1 MTDRP
6 SAAVSFRGVSRR
18 YGTVTAVSDL
28 SLDISPGEFF
38 ALLGSSGSGKTT
50 LLMLLAGFDKPTEGQ
65 VLMAGKSVSDVPPH
79 RRSIGV
85 VFQNYALFPHLT
97 AADNV
102 AYPLKMRGVGRS
114 ERDARVKAALN
125 LVNLTDRWASYPSQ
139 MSGGQQQRIA
149 LARALVFGPD
159 ILLMDEPLGAL
170 DRRLRD
176 QMQQELKR
184 IQKELGI
191 TVIYVTH
198 DQSEAMAM
206 ADRIGIMGGGKLL
219 QVADPETIYAAPS
232 NHFVARFIGE
242 CSILRVSAVDG
253 GRAYEIAGACQSLL
267 SPATAPFDIVV
278 RPENVALHPTP
289 KAVSDSVF
297 GVPATIREVTYLGAG
312 WRVALELP
320 DGQSLLANVMRGDQ
334 LAGSLALGRSV
345 VARWAP
351 ASVAVLP
358 SQESPLNES
367 FEEINHEIKKT
378 A

>member
-1 MTDRP
+1 MADQSLP
-6 SAAVSFRGVSRR
+6 AVSFQGVTRC
-18 YGTVTAVSDL
+18 YGLVTAVSGV
-28 SLDISPGEFF
+28 SLDIAKGEFF

-50 LLMLLAGFDKPTEGQ
+50 LLMLLAGFDQPTEGR
-65 VLMAGKSVSDVPPH
+65 VLMSGTSVTDVPPH

-85 VFQNYALFPHLT
+85 VFQNYALFPHMT
-97 AADNV
+97 AAENV

-114 ERDARVKAALN
+114 EREERVKAALS
-125 LVNLTDRWASYPSQ
+125 LVNLTDRGASYPIQ
-139 MSGGQQQRIA
+139 MSGGQQQRVA

-184 IQKELGI
+184 IQQELGI

-206 ADRIGIMGGGKLL
+206 ADRIGIMAGGELL
-219 QVADPETIYAAPS
+219 QVASPETIYAAPS

-242 CSILRVSAVDG
+242 CSILRVTSLDG
-253 GRAYEIAGACQSLL
+253 GRGYEIAGARQALP

-278 RPENVALHPTP
+278 RPENVSIRAPS
-289 KAVSDSVF
+289 KAPLESAF
-297 GVPATIREVTYLGAG
+297 GVSATIREVTYLGAG
-312 WRVALELP
+312 WRVALQLS
-320 DGQSLLANVMRGDQ
+320 DGQSLLASVMRGDD
-334 LAGSLALGRSV
+334 LAESFAPGKQV

-351 ASVAVLP
+351 TSVAVLP
-358 SQESPLNES
+358 TEGSS
-367 FEEINHEIKKT
+367 
-378 A
+378 

>member
-1 MTDRP
+1 MADQSLP
-6 SAAVSFRGVSRR
+6 AVSFQGVTRC
-18 YGTVTAVSDL
+18 YGLVTAVSGVT
-28 SLDISPGEFF
+28 LDIAKGEFF

-50 LLMLLAGFDKPTEGQ
+50 LLMLLAGFDQPTEGR
-65 VLMAGKSVSDVPPH
+65 VLMSGTSVTDVPPH

-85 VFQNYALFPHLT
+85 VFQNYALFPHMT
-97 AADNV
+97 AAENV

-114 ERDARVKAALN
+114 EREERVKAALS
-125 LVNLTDRWASYPSQ
+125 LVNLTDRGASYPIQ
-139 MSGGQQQRIA
+139 MSGGQQQRVA

-184 IQKELGI
+184 IQQELGI

-206 ADRIGIMGGGKLL
+206 ADRIGIMAGGELL
-219 QVADPETIYAAPS
+219 QVASPETIYAAPS

-242 CSILRVSAVDG
+242 CSILRVTSLDG
-253 GRAYEIAGACQSLL
+253 GRGYEIAGARQVLPC
-267 SPATAPFDIVV
+267 PATAPFDIVV
-278 RPENVALHPTP
+278 RPENVSIHPVRE
-289 KAVSDSVF
+289 AGSHGAF
-297 GVPATIREVTYLGAG
+297 GIGATIRDVTYLGAG
-312 WRVALELP
+312 WRVALDLS
-320 DGQSLLANVMRGDQ
+320 DGQSLLASIMRGDE
-334 LAGSLALGRSV
+334 LAGSLEPGKQV

-358 SQESPLNES
+358 TEGSS
-367 FEEINHEIKKT
+367 
-378 A
+378 